1 MYIKRYLT
9 QKVVGALESTP
20 AVALIGPRQVGK
32 TTLALELAKS
42 ADKPT
47 IRLDMESPS
56 DLAKLDDPQA
66 YLSRFSNTLV
76 VIDEIQR
83 KPELFP
89 LLRTIIDSRIQSG
102 ERASQ
107 FLILGSASPDL
118 LRQSSESLAGR
129 IRYLE
134 LSPFSVAEAIE
145 QPRVFSDFDCLWLR
159 GGFPKSFLADSDHES
174 WNWRNDFIR
183 TYAERDIPQLGIR
196 IPSTTIRSFWSMLAW
211 SNAQQINYSTL
222 GSSLGVTHNTAKNY
236 LHVLISSFV
245 ARLLPPWSKNSRKRL
260 VKSPKLYLRDTGLTH
275 SLLLINSMDALYGHP
290 AIGASWEAFV
300 VENILRELPNTWVSS
315 YYRTRAGAEI
325 DLVLEGPSRQ
335 VRAIEIKRSTSPKA
349 SRGFH
354 QACDDINVTEK
365 FVIYNGMER
374 YPMAGNTEAIGLKEF
389 IDLTRAG

>member
-1 MYIKRYLT
+1 M
-9 QKVVGALESTP
+9 
-20 AVALIGPRQVGK
+20 
-32 TTLALELAKS
+32 TLALELAKS

-47 IRLDMESPS
+47 IRLDLESPS

-145 QPRVFSDFDCLWLR
+145 QPRAFSDFDCLWLR

-196 IPSTTIRSFWSMLAW
+196 IPSTTIHNFWSMLAW
-211 SNAQQINYSTL
+211 SNAQPINYSTL
-222 GSSLGVTHNTAKNY
+222 GSSLGVTYNTAKNY
-236 LHVLISSFV
+236 LHALISSFV

-260 VKSPKLYLRDTGLTH
+260 IKSPKLYLRDTGLTH

-315 YYRTRAGAEI
+315 HYRTRAGAEI

-354 QACDDINVTEK
+354 QACDDINATEK